1 MKKLFVLGLAA
12 LSLTTFAADKSET
25 RVTGGLQGTYY
36 GVAGYVEPEVSV
48 HQLFNHK
55 INEKLDVDY
64 GPGATLG
71 VGTFV
76 GVPNYTIVSVDAL
89 FNFRSELNYKVSNT
103 TKLYAGA
110 EAGLGLGVG
119 YTHNKVVAGNS
130 SSDVKEVNVSF
141 GANGKL
147 VSGVKYNKFNAG
159 VFFKGAYSG
168 AYSAL
173 SFLPNAGIELGY
185 SF

>member
-25 RVTGGLQGTYY
+25 RVTGGLQGTYSN
-36 GVAGYVEPEVSV
+36 GAGYIEPEVSV

-71 VGTFV
+71 VGTSI
-76 GVPNYTIVSVDAL
+76 GLPNLTVVSVNAL
-89 FNFRSELNYKVSNT
+89 VNFRGELNYKVSNT

-110 EAGLGLGVG
+110 EAGLGLGVA
-119 YTHNKVVAGNS
+119 YSHAKVVVGDGA
-130 SSDVKEVNVSF
+130 KAVNASF
-141 GANGKL
+141 GASGKL
-147 VSGVKYNKFNAG
+147 VAGVKYNKFNAG
-159 VFFKGAYSG
+159 VFFNSAYSG
-168 AYSAL
+168 V
-173 SFLPNAGIELGY
+173 FLPNGGIELGY
-185 SF
+185 NF

>member
-12 LSLTTFAADKSET
+12 LSLTTFAVDKSET

-36 GVAGYVEPEVSV
+36 GVAGYIEPEVSV

-55 INEKLDVDY
+55 INDKLDVDY

-71 VGTFV
+71 VGTFI
-76 GVPNYTIVSVDAL
+76 GIPNSTILSVDAL
-89 FNFRSELNYKVSNT
+89 VNFRSELNYKVSNT

-119 YTHNKVVAGNS
+119 YAHNKAVLGNS
-130 SSDVKEVNVSF
+130 SSDVKAVNVSF

-147 VSGVKYNKFNAG
+147 VAGVKYNKFNAG

-168 AYSAL
+168 VNPAQL
-173 SFLPNAGIELGY
+173 FLPNGGIELGY